1 MRLSRRHLLLG
12 TSGLTLLG
20 CSKKSLRE
28 FEAGREVA
36 QVLDAQPTRDGAGVS
51 LKRALGGRSLSLLD
65 PFLLLDEF
73 QSDNPNDYLAGF
85 PDHPHRGFETVT
97 YMIQGAMEHRDT
109 LGNQG
114 RLGPGGAQWMT
125 AGHGIIHS
133 EMPKQ
138 ERGLMWGFQLW
149 VNLPAARKMI
159 PPRYQDIPP
168 DQVAEATLD
177 GAKVRVVAGTAFGK
191 TGPVSGI
198 DVEPLYFDATL
209 ERGAELRERT
219 PLGHNAFA
227 YVTDGAVRLGPSG
240 REVRKGQLAVL
251 GPGDGVVLRGTE
263 GGGRAL
269 LIAGRPLRE
278 PVARGGPFVMNTQEE
293 LRRAYED
300 YRSGR
305 LTQL

>member
-12 TSGLTLLG
+12 TSSLTLLG

-36 QVLDAQPTRDGAGVS
+36 QVLDAQPTRDGAGVT
-51 LKRALGGRSLSLLD
+51 LKRALGGRALSLLD

-73 QSDNPNDYLAGF
+73 QSDDPNDYLAGF

-149 VNLPAARKMI
+149 VNLPASRKMI
-159 PPRYQDIPP
+159 PPRYQDIPAN
-168 DQVAEATLD
+168 QVAEAQLD

-198 DVEPLYFDATL
+198 DVEPIYFDATL
-209 ERGAELRERT
+209 DRGAELREKT

-227 YVTDGAVRLGPSG
+227 YVADGAVRLGPSG

>member
-12 TSGLTLLG
+12 TSSLTLLG
-20 CSKKSLRE
+20 CTKKSVRE

-36 QVLDAQPTRDGAGVS
+36 QVLDAQPTRDGAGVT
-51 LKRALGGRSLSLLD
+51 LKRALGGRALSLLD
-65 PFLLLDEF
+65 PFL
-73 QSDNPNDYLAGF
+73 
-85 PDHPHRGFETVT
+85 HRGFETVT

-149 VNLPAARKMI
+149 VNLPASRKMI

-168 DQVAEATLD
+168 DQVAEAELE

-209 ERGAELRERT
+209 ARGAELREKT